1 MLLLRSMSI
10 KPLLKAAALML
21 LPWLA
26 WSCQWMTEDFD
37 DVIDGEATQYI
48 NVTISVSA
56 SSDPMTRAV
65 PEGDEDGDGLEKG
78 NDRENNVNDIT
89 LIFYQDGTGATDGTG
104 INTNSDAVTV
114 LCVKRY
120 EVHPVT
126 NATADLPANHATIPA
141 NEVLYSTGNQRLKET
156 ELQPGETYR
165 VLVVANAVV
174 SVKVGDK
181 IKDVRDL
188 LLTSVYSGSGVGI
201 NATDFVMSSERDAVV
216 TLSNPTITTVNGE
229 NRFIYYFDCIHI
241 ERLAARIDYWANKSN
256 GYKTKQADNTT
267 DYTVP
272 GYEYTVWKRTDTNAT
287 GPTSNDRF
295 VLTSITPFNLN
306 NGNEYMVK
314 RTNDASNPYLAVET
328 GNNWVI
334 DPYTTGKTG
343 TAHPDY
349 LVSTLAS
356 VTTTF
361 ANNFNVTMASQQE
374 NVLTIGE
381 KPDVIVGYTKENTL
395 SGGESK
401 LYYYA
406 TGIAFEGYYYKNGI
420 GAGERRVY
428 YHFIRHHGESDEAYN
443 ALTAETIDDAKTTLC
458 PQTPAM
464 NYGIVRNNIYR
475 ISIDKITED
484 AAMQVTIK
492 VKKWDTFRHSTI
504 YM

>member
-37 DVIDGEATQYI
+37 GVIDGEATHYI

-126 NATADLPANHATIPA
+126 NAAADLPANHAAIPA

-174 SVKVGDK
+174 NVKVGDK

-188 LLTSVYSGSGVGI
+188 LLTSVYKGSGVGI

-216 TLSNPTITTVNGE
+216 TLSNPTITTTNGE

-241 ERLAARIDYWANKSN
+241 ERLAARIDYCTKGSEYDSDKG
-256 GYKTKQADNTT
+256 GYKYGVRNSDDYFVVTK
-267 DYTVP
+267 V
-272 GYEYTVWKRTDTNAT
+272 
-287 GPTSNDRF
+287 
-295 VLTSITPFNLN
+295 TPFNLY
-306 NGNEYMVK
+306 NEQEYLFKHVQDNW
-314 RTNDASNPYLAVET
+314 TSDAVTTYLANET
-328 GNNWVI
+328 GNNYVV
-334 DPYTTGKTG
+334 DPNTGNKYGTNTFCYLNPIAETFTDAVYPQVMNYLSTG
-343 TAHPDY
+343 QRFTDSDDNTSIIIAYPR
-349 LVSTLAS
+349 
-356 VTTTF
+356 
-361 ANNFNVTMASQQE
+361 
-374 NVLTIGE
+374 
-381 KPDVIVGYTKENTL
+381 ENTL
-395 SGGESK
+395 MPTSQLK
-401 LYYYA
+401 KFA
-406 TGIAFEGYYYKNGI
+406 TGIAFEIDYYAKESDNTFT
-420 GAGERRVY
+420 RSTNVY
-428 YHFIRHHGESDEAYN
+428 YHYLRHQGEQDSGSYQAKQWEGI
-443 ALTAETIDDAKTTLC
+443 TGEETGAADV
-458 PQTPAM
+458 PM
-464 NYGIVRNNIYR
+464 NFGVVRNNIYR
-475 ISIDKITED
+475 VSIESSSEVQGKIK
-484 AAMQVTIK
+484 IK
-492 VKKWDTFRHSTI
+492 VEETKWRHVDNPTI
-504 YM
+504 YL